1 VGGERVRRFSL
12 RDLALV
18 GGMGEGF
25 WAVTA
30 SGWLYSSS
38 SHRLGFRFTVGES
51 DLTVNTLRVYRPG
64 SGSTTENV
72 RIHRQSDGSLIAEA
86 DVPSEG
92 TAGYV
97 TSSITQ
103 VTLSSGAD
111 YVVSSRR
118 VGGASRP
125 VARDPTALSFYSGIT
140 LVGYVYGTSDAMP
153 TSSTASKYASF
164 DFGFVGS

>member
-1 VGGERVRRFSL
+1 VRRFSL

-18 GGMGEGF
+18 GGMGGSAQEDF

-30 SGWLYSSS
+30 SGYDPPPSSS
-38 SHRLGFRFTVGES
+38 YRLGFRFTVGES

-64 SGSTTENV
+64 SGDLTENV

-86 DVPSEG
+86 DVPSEE

-111 YVVSSRR
+111 YVVSSR
-118 VGGASRP
+118 GGSFRP
-125 VARDPTALSFYSGIT
+125 FAVNPTALSFYSGIT
-140 LVGYVYGTSDAMP
+140 LVGYVYGTGDALP
-153 TSSTASKYASF
+153 PSSTTTPVVSF